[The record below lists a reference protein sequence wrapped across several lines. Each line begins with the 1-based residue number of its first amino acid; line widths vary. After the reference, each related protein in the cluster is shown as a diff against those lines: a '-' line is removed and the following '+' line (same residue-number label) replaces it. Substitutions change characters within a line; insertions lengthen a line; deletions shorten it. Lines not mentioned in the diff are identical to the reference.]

1 MLGFSNLLCWVT
13 AAWLF
18 AAPSTWGAPTSD
30 GQLGERQTI
39 SKMVFCHFMVS
50 YSAPPSPQQIF
61 VLYNTDVTH
70 VKKQIGI
77 IADRTSAADY
87 DSDMQRAKAL
97 GIDAFALNIGVDAYT
112 DAQLGYAYQSA
123 ADNDMKVFISFDF
136 NWYSPST
143 GASAVG
149 QMIAKYASKSAQLM
163 VDDKVFASSFSGDGL
178 DVATM
183 RSSAGVEVFWAPNFH
198 PGQSDASLVDAALN
212 WIAWDNDGNNKAP
225 KPGANITVEDGDAT
239 YQKWLGGKPYIA
251 PVSAWFSTHFGPE
264 VSYSKNWVFPSDLL
278 WFRRWND
285 ILAMGPQFLEII
297 TWNDYGESHYI
308 GPLSS
313 KHYDDG
319 NSKWTNDMPHDGW
332 LDMAKPFIAAYHAGS
347 KTVDDYITADELV
360 YWYRPTL
367 RSLDC
372 DATDTTMV
380 SANNASG
387 NYFEGRPDGYED
399 MEDTVFV
406 VAMLTAPGNV
416 TVTSGGNT
424 QSFNA
429 PKGASA
435 YQVPMTVGKQQFS
448 LTRDSTTVL
457 SGESLKD
464 ISSTCICGIY
474 NFNAYVG
481 TLPAG
486 LSDPLGADGLA
497 SLTVGLHVSTCS
509 ATPSLGTAPAA
520 ASQTGVAGSPATPSN
535 TSTTAAASSIIPT
548 STISPGSAIQ
558 STSASAST
566 TPTQTTTSGA
576 LSPTA
581 GTCVAG
587 TVGPGMSDNLS
598 GLCSFSCGYGYC
610 PTGACTCTSNG
621 TPVPPPQTGTK
632 GCALQGENASYT
644 ELCSF
649 ACSRGYCPSG
659 ACSSSC

>member
-1 MLGFSNLLCWVT
+1 MVGISNLFCWVT
-13 AAWLF
+13 AIWLF
-18 AAPSTWGAPTSD
+18 AAPSILGAPTSD
-30 GQLGERQTI
+30 VQLEERQSI
-39 SKMVFCHFMVS
+39 SKMVFCHFM
-50 YSAPPSPQQIF
+50 
-61 VLYNTDVTH
+61 
-70 VKKQIGI
+70 IGI
-77 IADRTSAADY
+77 VDDRTSAADY

-112 DAQLGYAYQSA
+112 DTQLGYAYQSA
-123 ADNDMKVFISFDF
+123 ADNDMKAFISFDF
-136 NWYSPST
+136 NWYSPSS

-149 QMIAKYASKSAQLM
+149 QMIAKYASQSAQLK
-163 VDDKVFASSFSGDGL
+163 VDNKVFASSFSGDGL

-183 RSSAGVEVFWAPNFH
+183 RSSAGVDVFWAPNFH
-198 PGQSDASLVDAALN
+198 PGQSDASLVDGALN

-239 YQKWLGGKPYIA
+239 YQTWLGGKPYIA

-297 TWNDYGESHYI
+297 TWNDFGESHYI

-347 KTVDDYITADELV
+347 KTVDDYITNDELV

-380 SANNASG
+380 TANNASG
-387 NYFEGRPDGYED
+387 NYFQGRPDGYED

-406 VAMLTAPGNV
+406 VAMLTAPGTV
-416 TVTSGGNT
+416 TVTSGGNAKT
-424 QSFNA
+424 FNA

-435 YQVPMTVGKQQFS
+435 YQVPMSVGKQQFS

-457 SGESLKD
+457 SGDSLKD

-481 TLPAG
+481 TLPTG
-486 LSDPLGADGLA
+486 LSDPLGVDGLA

-509 ATPSLGTAPAA
+509 AAPSLGTAPAP
-520 ASQTGVAGSPATPSN
+520 ASQTGAVSNSTPS
-535 TSTTAAASSIIPT
+535 TTAGTAAASSTKPS
-548 STISPGSAIQ
+548 STRSPGSASQ
-558 STSASAST
+558 STSTSA
-566 TPTQTTTSGA
+566 TPTKTTASGSS
-576 LSPTA
+576 SPTI

-587 TVGPGMSDNLS
+587 TVALGMSDNLS

-610 PTGACTCTSNG
+610 PTGVCTCTSNG
-621 TPVPPPQTGTK
+621 TPVPPPQTGTM
-632 GCALQGENASYT
+632 GCALQGEDGSYT